1 MWTFARDVSAH
12 TGLLCSGSDPRST
25 DGQRAEDR
33 PGPRPASLP
42 SPSPGHAIGDHRRS
56 APRMTGEESAGR
68 RRSHSANI
76 KQIARDC
83 DTGPGQSIKF
93 AGDINAG
100 VNLISQSET
109 GIYRIGYKSVGRRGE
124 IKIISFS
131 DIKSMTINLKL
142 DHCIVHE
149 IRIFALFLGL

>member
-100 VNLISQSET
+100 VNLIAAAAKLAFTESA
-109 GIYRIGYKSVGRRGE
+109 
-124 IKIISFS
+124 
-131 DIKSMTINLKL
+131 INLWEGEERLKSL
-142 DHCIVHE
+142 VLATSS
-149 IRIFALFLGL
+149 R